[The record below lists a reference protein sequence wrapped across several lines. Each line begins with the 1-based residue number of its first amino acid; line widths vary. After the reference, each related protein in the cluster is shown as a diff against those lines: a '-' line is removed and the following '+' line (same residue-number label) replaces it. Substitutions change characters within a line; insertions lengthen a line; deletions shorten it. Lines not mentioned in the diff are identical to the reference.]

1 MEDRMKNG
9 LLLALWA
16 FASLAFGADT
26 PEDLQQRI
34 DAARAKLD
42 EAARELADLHRQDTE
57 SLENTFQVAL
67 PALPDIESRVSLG
80 VLLDPSSKKGIAIAG
95 VTPGGPGEEAGIE
108 AGDVIVTLNGTN
120 VRDGAGKPPLMR
132 LLDVLKEV
140 NPGDTVRVE
149 YLRHAELM
157 TADVTAAEPA
167 PRMPASRMNIAF
179 STMAFAS
186 TEGAGAPFAGR
197 AMIGGLE
204 LFDLNEDLGRYFGT
218 PSGVLVLSV
227 PQGKDG
233 AKDGLLPG
241 DVVRSIDGRA
251 IASTADFMN
260 AVGRRNAEMTV
271 EVLRDGGQIAV
282 QMPRQAMP
290 AGMFGSSMDGAPMGG
305 ETRAISIIRDAPP
318 TGVSSGSIVVGGSA
332 KRAEGH

>member
-16 FASLAFGADT
+16 FASLAFGADA

-42 EAARELADLHRQDTE
+42 EAARELAELHRQDTE
-57 SLENTFQVAL
+57 SLENTFSVA
-67 PALPDIESRVSLG
+67 ALPDIESRVSLG

-149 YLRHAELM
+149 YLRRAELM

-167 PRMPASRMNIAF
+167 PRMNVAF

-197 AMIGGLE
+197 AMIGRLE
-204 LFDLNEDLGRYFGT
+204 LFDLNEDLGHYFGT
-218 PSGVLVLSV
+218 TSGVLVLSV
-227 PQGKDG
+227 AQGKDG

-241 DVVRSIDGRA
+241 DVVRSIDGRT

-260 AVGRRNAEMTV
+260 AMGRRNAEMTV
-271 EVLRDGGQIAV
+271 EVLRDGAQISV
-282 QMPRQAMP
+282 QSRNHPMPP
-290 AGMFGSSMDGAPMGG
+290 ALFGAPAIGA
-305 ETRAISIIRDAPP
+305 ETRAISIVRDAPP
-318 TGVSSGSIVVGGSA
+318 TGVSSGAIIVGGSA
-332 KRAEGH
+332 KRVEGD